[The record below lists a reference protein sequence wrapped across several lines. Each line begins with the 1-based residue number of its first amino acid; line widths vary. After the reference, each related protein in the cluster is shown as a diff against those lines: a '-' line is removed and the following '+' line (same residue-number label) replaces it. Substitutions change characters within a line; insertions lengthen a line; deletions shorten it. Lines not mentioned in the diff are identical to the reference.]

1 MRFAQP
7 LFTIRVVFNVVEYLK
22 IGQII
27 NTHGVKG
34 ELKIYPL
41 TDDVKRFKRLKQVW
55 MECPEG
61 YKTVKLE
68 GVKFVREFP
77 IIKLENV
84 DTMNDAQKLRNQYI
98 YVDRENAV
106 KLPKDT
112 YFIAD
117 LIGMQV
123 MTEDGKTLGVLSSVI
138 PTGANDVYEVTPS
151 EGKSLL
157 IPAIGDVVQEVDVEG
172 RRMIV
177 KLLEGLI

>member
-1 MRFAQP
+1 M
-7 LFTIRVVFNVVEYLK
+7 VEYLK

-34 ELKIYPL
+34 ELKVYPL
-41 TDDVKRFKRLKQVW
+41 TDDIKRFKRLKQVW
-55 MECPEG
+55 MESPDG
-61 YKTVKLE
+61 YRAFKVE

-77 IIKLENV
+77 ILKLENIA
-84 DTMNDAQKLRNQYI
+84 TMNDAEKLKNEYI

-123 MTEDGKTLGVLSSVI
+123 FTDDEKLLGTLTDVI
-138 PTGANDVYEVTPS
+138 STGANDVYEITPP
-151 EGKSLL
+151 EGKSFL
-157 IPAIGDVVQEVDVEG
+157 IPAIGHVILDVDIEG
-172 RRMIV
+172 RRMKV